1 MQEYNYLEAVKE
13 DVLNYIKENVSFEDF
28 EDRDELEDFL
38 NATLWK
44 KDSVTGYPSGSYY
57 CCTWKAAEAL
67 AHNWDLLKEA
77 LENFSDDINPIEKG
91 EEWCDV
97 TIRCYLLPNAISE
110 VLDELDG
117 LDNLPEL
124 YELNEEAENLVAE
137 YNDEWI
143 GIADWKR
150 KERWRDSYREAY
162 RDLQKKMD
170 LLRNTLTESLE
181 KMQNN

>member
-1 MQEYNYLEAVKE
+1 MEEYNYLEAVKE
-13 DVLNYIKENVSFEDF
+13 RVALYIEDEVSFEDF

-38 NATLWK
+38 NDTFIQN
-44 KDSVTGYPSGSYY
+44 TTTSYDAY
-57 CCTWKAAEAL
+57 IVSSWEAAECL
-67 AHNWDLLKEA
+67 AHNWNLLKEVF
-77 LENFSDDINPIEKG
+77 LEWGYNDVNPFEKG
-91 EEWCDV
+91 ELWCDKL
-97 TIRCYLLPNAISE
+97 IREYVSSTAIAE

-137 YNDEWI
+137 YNDECI
-143 GIADWKR
+143 GIADWER
-150 KERWRDSYREAY
+150 KERWRDSYRESY